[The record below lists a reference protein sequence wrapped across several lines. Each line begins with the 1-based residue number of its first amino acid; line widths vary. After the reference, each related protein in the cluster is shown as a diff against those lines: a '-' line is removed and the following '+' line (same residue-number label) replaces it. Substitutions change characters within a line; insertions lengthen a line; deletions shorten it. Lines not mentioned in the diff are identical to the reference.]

1 VSLRLADYVM
11 QSLARHGIR
20 HVFMVT
26 GGGAMHLND
35 AIGRCKD
42 LEYICCHHE
51 QACAMAAA
59 SYYRLTNRLAA
70 VNVTTGPGGTNA
82 ITGVFGAWVESLG
95 TIVISGQVRFETTV
109 RSTCLPLRQLGDQEL
124 DITRLVAPITKYA
137 VMVTDP
143 ATIRFHMEK
152 ALHLATEGR
161 PGPVWLDIPMN
172 VQSAQIDP
180 ASLEG
185 FAPEAARSEPERIT
199 SLAPAIDRILNRLSK
214 AERPVILAGSGI
226 RLAGAEKEFLDLVER
241 LGIPVVTGFNAHD
254 LIGQGHP
261 CYVGRQGTIGDRAG
275 NFAVQNSDL
284 LIVVG
289 CRLTI
294 RQLSYNWENFA
305 RSAYKVMVDVD
316 PAELEK
322 PTIKIDLPIRADA
335 RDFLR
340 TILLAIGP
348 PLPAGEAG
356 QAPAGPGE
364 GNPGLPSP
372 ASLHSATSPAG
383 RGEGRAANSAWLSLP
398 ARFASWLAWCL
409 ERKDRYPVV
418 LPEYWKNDSKG
429 INPYCFIHSLFE
441 RLPSDAIVVTGDGTA
456 CITTFQAAAL
466 KPGQRLYS
474 DGGNA
479 PMGFDLPGAIGAAV
493 GSGRKPVICLAGDG
507 SIQMNIQEL
516 QTIATNR
523 LPITIFVLNNDG
535 YLSIR
540 LTQQNFFPD
549 NPVGTDPRSG
559 VGTPDF
565 EKIAAAYGFPY
576 AALRKHAD
584 LSPSPLAGEGRGE
597 GGSTLG
603 SLLAAPGPQI
613 IEVFLDPTQPFA
625 PKTSS
630 RRLPDGRMISAPL
643 EDMFPFLD
651 REEFARNMNF
661 SIRDSAS

>member
-1 VSLRLADYVM
+1 MPIGRPMIRLADYVM

-59 SYYRLTNRLAA
+59 SHYRLTNRLAA

-95 TIVISGQVRFETTV
+95 TIVISGQVKFETTV
-109 RSTCLPLRQLGDQEL
+109 RSTALPLRQLGDQEL

-143 ATIRFHMEK
+143 ATIRFHLEK

-172 VQSAQIDP
+172 VQSAMVD
-180 ASLEG
+180 AEALEG
-185 FAPEAARSEPERIT
+185 FAPEAAPSEPERIA
-199 SLAPAIDRILNRLSK
+199 SLAPVISQIIDRLSK

-226 RLAGAEKEFLDLVER
+226 RLARAEKEFLDVVAR

-254 LIGQGHP
+254 LIGHDHP

-275 NFAVQNSDL
+275 NFSVQNSDL

-316 PAELEK
+316 PAELAK
-322 PTIKIDLPIRADA
+322 PTIKIDLPICADA
-335 RDFLR
+335 KDFLR
-340 TILLAIGP
+340 ALLAS
-348 PLPAGEAG
+348 
-356 QAPAGPGE
+356 
-364 GNPGLPSP
+364 LPSP
-372 ASLHSATSPAG
+372 SPLAGEG
-383 RGEGRAANSAWLSLP
+383 RGEGAGHPPSQSLP
-398 ARFASWLAWCL
+398 NWGGKSEAREGCDPREGSVAWVAWCR

-418 LPEYWKNDSKG
+418 LPEYWKNDAKG
-429 INPYCFIHSLFE
+429 INPYCFIDALF
-441 RLPSDAIVVTGDGTA
+441 RALPADAIVVTGDGTA
-456 CITTFQAAAL
+456 CITAFQAAAL

-479 PMGFDLPGAIGAAV
+479 PMGFDLPGAIGACI
-493 GSGRKPVICLAGDG
+493 GSGRRPVVCLAGDG

-516 QTIATNR
+516 QTVATNR

-549 NPVGTDPRSG
+549 NPVGTDPGSG
-559 VGTPDF
+559 VGIPDF
-565 EKIAAAYGFPY
+565 GKIAAAYGFPY
-576 AALRKHAD
+576 TRVKSHAEMGPALERV
-584 LSPSPLAGEGRGE
+584 LAN
-597 GGSTLG
+597 
-603 SLLAAPGPQI
+603 PGPQVCEI
-613 IEVFLDPTQPFA
+613 VLDPAQPFA

-630 RRLPDGRMISAPL
+630 RRLPDGRLISAPL

-651 REEFARNMNF
+651 REEFESNMPCDL
-661 SIRDSAS
+661 RDLSKP